1 MSYLV
6 TWQRR
11 INVILTW
18 NKNCLPL
25 PACVSLWFFAV
36 HWSSEWW
43 KHIRVSLDSEFI
55 AVWMYESHEAFSCY
69 LGIRF
74 EWRNE
79 ILPGRIKK
87 GKLKF
92 HLGLITL
99 FVEYILLPL
108 ILYFNRRNLACACN
122 IVFPCLVV
130 WYVILDNMT
139 YVYVYGILL
148 SLTNLLLSLKPREDA
163 ANAVTG
169 IEEFLINVDK
179 KNSEAGSAS
188 PTQKSCDDDVTIDDE
203 EKRVRFQFIWIFRVY
218 IVNVVMYVCVELCNL
233 LITTEKKNIFISL
246 FFTDNRQQWN
256 NTNFHWLS

>member
-1 MSYLV
+1 MNVRVTRSILV
-6 TWQRR
+6 LSRDTIW
-11 INVILTW
+11 VKKW
-18 NKNCLPL
+18 NFAWSDKKRETK
-25 PACVSLWFFAV
+25 VSFRPHNAICWIYTPSFDLVF
-36 HWSSEWW
+36 
-43 KHIRVSLDSEFI
+43 
-55 AVWMYESHEAFSCY
+55 Y
-69 LGIRF
+69 
-74 EWRNE
+74 
-79 ILPGRIKK
+79 
-87 GKLKF
+87 
-92 HLGLITL
+92 
-99 FVEYILLPL
+99 
-108 ILYFNRRNLACACN
+108 RRNLACACN